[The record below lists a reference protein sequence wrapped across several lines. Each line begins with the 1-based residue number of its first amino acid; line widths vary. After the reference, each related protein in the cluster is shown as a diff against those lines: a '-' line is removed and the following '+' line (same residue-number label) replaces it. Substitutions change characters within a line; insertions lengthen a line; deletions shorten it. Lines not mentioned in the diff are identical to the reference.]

1 MAGSPFGD
9 SRKEFL
15 SRKFKVSG
23 IPKLVA
29 IGPSGRTITHEARD
43 LVGLYGAD
51 AYPFTE
57 ERIKELEAQK
67 DEIAKGW
74 PEKVTHKTHEHE
86 LILLRRKIYYCDDCN
101 EEGRDRSYYCED
113 CDFDLHPNCALG
125 DKGSINGVK
134 EEEKPKDGWVCDGD
148 VCTKA

>member
-1 MAGSPFGD
+1 M
-9 SRKEFL
+9 
-15 SRKFKVSG
+15 
-23 IPKLVA
+23 LVA
-29 IGPSGRTITHEARD
+29 IGPSGRTVTKEARD

-57 ERIKELEAQK
+57 EKIKEIEAK
-67 DEIAKGW
+67 NDDIAKGW
-74 PEKVTHKTHEHE
+74 PEKVTHETHEHE
-86 LILLRRKIYYCDDCN
+86 LVLSRRRIYYCDDCN
-101 EEGRDRSYYCED
+101 AEGHNWSYFCED

-125 DKGSINGVK
+125 DKGSINGTK